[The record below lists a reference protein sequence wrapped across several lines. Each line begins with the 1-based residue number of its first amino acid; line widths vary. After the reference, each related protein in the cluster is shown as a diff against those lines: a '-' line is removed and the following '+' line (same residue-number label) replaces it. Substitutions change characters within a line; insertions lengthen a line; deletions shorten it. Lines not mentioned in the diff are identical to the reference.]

1 MRFATEEYNIS
12 AKSLKKRYMHLTNY
26 SVNKNGHYF
35 QSVKENDFTSSK
47 WSIKMLKRK
56 YRELGI
62 DSAAVFSEIKD
73 LIIKTLISV
82 EPHVY
87 SSQHRHTSFA
97 KPCYELYGFDILLD
111 FELKPWLIEV
121 NNGPSLSGSSELDRK
136 IKTMLITDTF
146 NLVGLRV
153 AG

>member
-1 MRFATEEYNIS
+1 
-12 AKSLKKRYMHLTNY
+12 
-26 SVNKNGHYF
+26 
-35 QSVKENDFTSSK
+35 
-47 WSIKMLKRK
+47 MLKRK

-62 DSAAVFSEIKD
+62 DGAAVFSSIKD

-87 SSQHRHTSFA
+87 SSQHRHTSFT

-111 FELKPWLIEV
+111 YDLKPWLIEV

-136 IKTMLITDTF
+136 IKSMLVTDTF
-146 NLVGLRV
+146 NLVGLRA
-153 AG
+153 AGSSREPKKANRKLDRNIPVDEIDEDNILFQNSYFYETV